1 MSTTDRHRS
10 ADPSACPFTGHTLPS
25 DGRPLAP
32 SRFFAD
38 RRPEGGAHPLRFADG
53 HMGRLVID
61 HDLARAVLSD
71 DRFSQRPLR
80 FPLGRGEAFVP
91 DLNDPDQ
98 RALASG
104 DLLALD
110 GVTHQRLRRVAT
122 GRFSVRAVRTHRATI
137 DQVVAE
143 QLTHLM
149 AQPVPADLTEHF
161 AEPISARV
169 HAHVLGIPPDRVGE
183 YVRTVLRG
191 DDAHAKYEFARRV
204 IAERRADPGDDVLSD
219 LIASELDD
227 DEVLGLT
234 MVLMVSGRDSVAYM
248 ISTATVA
255 LLTHPDELAKVR
267 AQAGTIQAALI
278 RKAVEEFLRFG
289 AMFVGLFPRT
299 ATEDVELDGVLFPAG
314 QTVSVSPV
322 AANRDQRRFE
332 NPDAFDVERDALGH
346 LGFGFGRHGCIG
358 QQLARAEIQE
368 AITAL
373 VTRVPTLELVDAEQL
388 RVQPFAHVVPT
399 YRAGAVH
406 VRW

>member
-1 MSTTDRHRS
+1 MSTTDGHRP
-10 ADPSACPFTGHTLPS
+10 ADPSACPVTGHTLPS

-38 RRPEGGAHPLRFADG
+38 LRPEGGAHPLRFADG
-53 HMGRLVID
+53 HLGRLVID
-61 HDLARAVLSD
+61 HALARAVLSD
-71 DRFSQRPLR
+71 DRFSQRPQR
-80 FPLGRGEAFVP
+80 FPLGSGEP
-91 DLNDPDQ
+91 STLDLNDPDQ

-104 DLLALD
+104 DLLSLD
-110 GVTHQRLRRVAT
+110 GATHQRLRRVIT
-122 GRFSVRAVRTHRATI
+122 GRFSVRAVRTHRETI
-137 DQVVAE
+137 ERVVTE

-169 HAHVLGIPPDRVGE
+169 HAHVLGIPADHVGD
-183 YVRTVLRG
+183 YVHTVLRG

-204 IAERRADPGDDVLSD
+204 IAARRADPGADVLSD

-234 MVLMVSGRDSVAYM
+234 MVLMISGRDSVAYM
-248 ISTATVA
+248 IATATVA
-255 LLTHPDELAKVR
+255 LLTHPDELAKLR
-267 AQAGTIQAALI
+267 AQAGPI

-332 NPDAFDVERDALGH
+332 RPDAFDVERDALGH
-346 LGFGFGRHGCIG
+346 LGFGFGSHGCVG

-373 VTRVPTLELVDAEQL
+373 ITRVPTLELVDAEQL